1 MNATT
6 RRELENDIIFDL
18 AVGVSSLLCLGD
30 DDTITTECKF
40 SDGDI
45 QVNCE
50 AYYDYWEEPVEEP
63 TGRIVY
69 NRQLR
74 YKDST
79 IRVYENGQDVADQ
92 LDLERINDEL
102 WESANALCEP

>member
-6 RRELENDIIFDL
+6 RRELEDDIIYDL
-18 AVGVSSLLCLGD
+18 AVGVNSLPYFSD
-30 DDTITTECKF
+30 NDTIITECKF
-40 SDGDI
+40 NDGDLW
-45 QVNCE
+45 VNCE

-79 IRVYENGQDVADQ
+79 IRVYENGHDVADQ

-102 WESANALCEP
+102 WESAIALCEP